1 MPTTAAS
8 SDLAERPSGS
18 PACSSPRSPS
28 WPASCRSCSTT
39 VAAACTTC
47 SLGRWSSRLRAQLAE
62 DPGLLGL
69 KLRVVEH
76 PLRLQLAQLLEL
88 VDAAR
93 AAGGGRSRRGRG
105 LLLWVRSLL
114 LRRPPFRLATADAIR
129 YGGGGARHSGGA
141 GHPAKQT
148 WHDNFPFVQDAA
160 SAVSSASM
168 SSCTPIL

>member
-1 MPTTAAS
+1 MQTTAAF

-18 PACSSPRSPS
+18 PAWSSPRFPS
-28 WPASCRSCSTT
+28 WPASCRSCSIT

-47 SLGRWSSRLRAQLAE
+47 SPGRWSSRLRAQLAE

-69 KLRVVEH
+69 KLRVVEY

-88 VDAAR
+88 VDPAR
-93 AAGGGRSRRGRG
+93 GGGRSRRGRS
-105 LLLWVRSLL
+105 LLLWVRSLVL
-114 LRRPPFRLATADAIR
+114 TRPPFRLATADAIR
-129 YGGGGARHSGGA
+129 YGGGGARHNGSA

-148 WHDNFPFVQDAA
+148 WHDNFPSVQDTA